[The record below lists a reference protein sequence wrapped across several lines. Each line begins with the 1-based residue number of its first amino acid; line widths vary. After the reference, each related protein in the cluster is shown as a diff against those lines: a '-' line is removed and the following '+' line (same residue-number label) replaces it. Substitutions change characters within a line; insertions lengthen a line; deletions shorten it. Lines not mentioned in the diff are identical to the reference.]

1 MGKGRPKPEVTSS
14 ESTFKKLTKSA
25 NHPPSA
31 AEKGRKSGAKL
42 KINLKICSNGKDCLF
57 SPSNDG
63 MRTAFH
69 PHPRVDK
76 KEAAFP
82 AAIHSNFIIHPRS
95 AFLKPLK
102 RKANN

>member
-1 MGKGRPKPEVTSS
+1 
-14 ESTFKKLTKSA
+14 
-25 NHPPSA
+25 
-31 AEKGRKSGAKL
+31 
-42 KINLKICSNGKDCLF
+42 
-57 SPSNDG
+57 

-82 AAIHSNFIIHPRS
+82 AAIQSNFIIHPRS